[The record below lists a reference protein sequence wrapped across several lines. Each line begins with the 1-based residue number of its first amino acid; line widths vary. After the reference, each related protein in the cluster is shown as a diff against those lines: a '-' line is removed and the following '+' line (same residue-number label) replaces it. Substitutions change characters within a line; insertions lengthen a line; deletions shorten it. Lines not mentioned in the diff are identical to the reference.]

1 MNLEF
6 SLGSNHAKCL
16 FQLFHAHTKGFMV
29 FPWQS
34 VLSFMIL
41 ELLLLKVNC
50 EGLKEFSHVLIISLA
65 QNQNLLLILNLYKP

>member
-16 FQLFHAHTKGFMV
+16 FQLFHAHVKWSMV
-29 FPWQS
+29 FPQQS

-41 ELLLLKVNC
+41 ELLLLKVNY
-50 EGLKEFSHVLIISLA
+50 EGLKEFAPCFENFIGSKSKII
-65 QNQNLLLILNLYKP
+65 IDI